1 MSDPHLERIG
11 AAETLQDLESLRVAL
26 LGKSGEIT
34 AKLKSLG
41 AMDPE
46 TRTKEAPKIHAERE
60 AVTKAIADR
69 KAALEDAELEQRL
82 ATEKLDLSLPAP
94 ESPLGTIHPV

>member
-1 MSDPHLERIG
+1 MPDALIDRIAAAGSLQELE
-11 AAETLQDLESLRVAL
+11 QLRVAA

-41 AMDPE
+41 SMNPE
-46 TRTKEAPKIHAERE
+46 TRAAEAPKSHALRE
-60 AVTKAIADR
+60 AVTNAIAER
-69 KAALEDAELEQRL
+69 KAALEAAELEQRL

-94 ESPLGTIHPV
+94 ESPGGT